1 MSAREASSFRLV
13 ATLAVTGLLSG
24 LVLVGI
30 FLATQPVILRNQ
42 AEAMRRAIFKV
53 LPGTTEIDTLV
64 LSGEELQPY
73 QSADGSLPT
82 TDAVFAGRAS
92 DGTLVGYA
100 IPADG
105 AGFMDTIK
113 LIYGFD
119 PRRRAIVGMQVLDSR
134 ETPGLGDKIIF
145 DEEFHRNFAELKV
158 EPEIVGVKVA
168 QTPRPSNE
176 VDTITGA
183 TISSEAVVSILNK
196 STQRWLP
203 ILDRQARGEGQ
214 RQTDQATNEVA
225 GDGTPEGS

>member
-1 MSAREASSFRLV
+1 MSAKEASSFRLV

-30 FLATQPVILRNQ
+30 FLVTQPVILRNQ
-42 AEAMRRAIFKV
+42 AEAMQRAIFRV
-53 LPGTTEIDTLV
+53 LPGTTAIETYV
-64 LSGEELQPY
+64 LSGEELQPFE
-73 QSADGSLPT
+73 SADGSLPAA
-82 TDAVFAGRAS
+82 DAVFAGRS
-92 DGTLVGYA
+92 DDGSLVGYA
-100 IPADG
+100 ILADG

-145 DEEFHRNFAELKV
+145 DEEFHQNFVELKV

-168 QTPRPSNE
+168 EQPRPSNE

-183 TISSEAVVSILNK
+183 TISSDAVISILND

-203 ILDRQARGEGQ
+203 ILDRREQGEGQ
-214 RQTDQATNEVA
+214 AANEGA
-225 GDGTPEGS
+225 GDDTPEGS

>member
-1 MSAREASSFRLV
+1 MSSKEASSFRLV

-24 LVLVGI
+24 LVLVAI
-30 FLATQPVILRNQ
+30 FLVTQPIILRNQ
-42 AEAMRRAIFKV
+42 AEAMQRAIFRV
-53 LPGTTEIDTLV
+53 LPGTTTIDMFV
-64 LSGEELQPY
+64 LSGEDLQPFE
-73 QSADGSLPT
+73 SADGSLPAQ
-82 TDAVFAGRAS
+82 DAIFAGRAD
-92 DGTLVGYA
+92 DGSLVGYA

-145 DEEFHRNFAELKV
+145 DEEFHENFVELKV

-168 QTPRPSNE
+168 EQPRPSNE

-183 TISSEAVVSILNK
+183 TISSEAVVSILND

-203 ILDRQARGEGQ
+203 ILDRREQGEGQ
-214 RQTDQATNEVA
+214 AANEGA
-225 GDGTPEGS
+225 GDDTPEGS

>member
-24 LVLVGI
+24 LVLVGV
-30 FLATQPVILRNQ
+30 FLVTQPIILRNQ
-42 AEAMRRAIFKV
+42 AEAMQRAIFRV
-53 LPGTTEIDTLV
+53 LPGTTAIETFV
-64 LSGEELQPY
+64 QAGEDLQPFE
-73 QSADGSLPT
+73 SADGSMPT
-82 TDAVFAGRAS
+82 ENAVFAGRAD
-92 DGTLVGYA
+92 DGSLVGYA

-145 DEEFHRNFAELKV
+145 DEEFHQNFVELKV
-158 EPEIVGVKVA
+158 EPAIVGVKVA
-168 QTPRPSNE
+168 EQPRPSNE

-183 TISSEAVVSILNK
+183 TISSEAVISILNN

-203 ILDRQARGEGQ
+203 VLDRREQGEGQ
-214 RQTDQATNEVA
+214 AANEGA
-225 GDGTPEGS
+225 GDDTSEGS

>member
-1 MSAREASSFRLV
+1 MSDKEASSFRLV
-13 ATLAVTGLLSG
+13 ATLAVAGLLSG
-24 LVLVGI
+24 LAMVGI
-30 FLATQPVILRNQ
+30 YLVTQPIILRNQ

-53 LPGTTEIDTLV
+53 LPGTAEIDTLV

-73 QSADGSLPT
+73 QSADGSMPT
-82 TDAVFAGRAS
+82 TDAVFAGRAD
-92 DGTLVGYA
+92 DGTLMGYA

-105 AGFMDTIK
+105 PGFMDTIK

-119 PRRRAIVGMQVLDSR
+119 PRRRAIIGMQVLDSR

-145 DEEFHRNFAELKV
+145 DEEFHRNFVELKV
-158 EPEIVGVKVA
+158 EPQIVGVKVA
-168 QTPRPSNE
+168 EKPRPSNE

-203 ILDRQARGEGQ
+203 ILDRQAPVEGQ
-214 RQTDQATNEVA
+214 EQANREVA

>member
-1 MSAREASSFRLV
+1 VSAKEASSFRLV
-13 ATLAVTGLLSG
+13 ATLGVTGLLSG
-24 LVLVGI
+24 LVLVGV
-30 FLATQPVILRNQ
+30 FLVTQPVILRNQ

-64 LSGEELQPY
+64 LSGEQLQPY
-73 QSADGSLPT
+73 RSPGGSLPT
-82 TDAVFAGRAS
+82 ADAVFAGRAE
-92 DGTLVGYA
+92 DGTLLGYA

-119 PRRRAIVGMQVLDSR
+119 PRKREIVGMQVLDSR
-134 ETPGLGDKIIF
+134 ETPGLGDKIIY
-145 DEEFHRNFAELKV
+145 DEEFHQNFKELKV
-158 EPEIVGVKVA
+158 EPRIVGVKVA
-168 QTPRPSNE
+168 EKPRPSNE

-183 TISSEAVVSILNK
+183 TISSEAVISILNK

-203 ILDRQARGEGQ
+203 ILDRQTQEGGQ